1 MPFYQHPSSPRIR
14 KLASGDP
21 EVEDLLARGYIQ
33 VNRRGEKT
41 RSVVPEPFPL
51 ARPIADLEKIV
62 QFPINASRFTAFE
75 LSLIR
80 SVIVLLADK
89 QVVRTGS
96 R

>member
-14 KLASGDP
+14 KLAAGDP
-21 EVEDLLARGYIQ
+21 EVADLLSRGYIQ
-33 VNRRGEKT
+33 VNRRGEKS
-41 RSVVPEPFPL
+41 RSVVPAPFPL

-62 QFPINASRFTAFE
+62 NFPINASRFTASE
-75 LSLIR
+75 LTLIR
-80 SVIVLLADK
+80 SVIVLLDAK